1 MKSGLIANGRNG
13 GAGRLPRAIPNK
25 FSRGAGADV
34 GTDLGSGV
42 DFTYK
47 LPVTMFTQRLGTLT
61 LAALA
66 LVSLLGTG
74 RHRGTAE
81 EAGKTVAVRE

>member
-1 MKSGLIANGRNG
+1 
-13 GAGRLPRAIPNK
+13 
-25 FSRGAGADV
+25 
-34 GTDLGSGV
+34 V